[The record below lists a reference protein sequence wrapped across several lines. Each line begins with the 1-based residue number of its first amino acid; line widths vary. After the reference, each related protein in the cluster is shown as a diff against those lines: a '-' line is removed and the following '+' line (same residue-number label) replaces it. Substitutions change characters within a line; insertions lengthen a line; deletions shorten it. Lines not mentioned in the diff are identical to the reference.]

1 MRRPLQAR
9 VRRPEPSAC
18 SRLLTMLFE
27 WDPAKAAA
35 KDEMRPEYNFDY
47 STAVRG
53 KYFRRPSERGSNMR
67 KVIVFNFVT
76 LNGYFEGPK
85 RDISWHKHGAE
96 ENEYAAKMLKSGNTL
111 LFGRVTYEMMASYW
125 PTPNAI
131 KNDPIVAEGMN
142 SAEKIVFSRTLKR
155 VEWNNTRL
163 LKDNID
169 EEIKKMK
176 QLPGKDMTLLGSGS
190 ILTQFAE
197 QGLID
202 EYQIM
207 VDPVA
212 LGDDT
217 PIFKNIKHKLDL
229 ELTRTRTFK
238 SGVVLLCYQPV
249 VKA

>member
-1 MRRPLQAR
+1 
-9 VRRPEPSAC
+9 
-18 SRLLTMLFE
+18 
-27 WDPAKAAA
+27 
-35 KDEMRPEYNFDY
+35 
-47 STAVRG
+47 
-53 KYFRRPSERGSNMR
+53 MR

-76 LNGYFEGPK
+76 LNGYFEGSK
-85 RDISWHKHGAE
+85 GDISWHKHDAE
-96 ENEYAAKMLKSGNTL
+96 ENEYAVEMLKSGDTL

-142 SAEKIVFSRTLKR
+142 NADKIVFSRTLKK

-163 LKDNID
+163 VKDNI
-169 EEIKKMK
+169 EEEMGKMK
-176 QLPGKDMTLLGSGS
+176 QMPGKDMTLLGSGS
-190 ILTQFAE
+190 ILTQFAQ

-207 VDPVA
+207 VDPVV
-212 LGDDT
+212 LGDGT

-229 ELTRTRTFK
+229 KLTRTRTFK

-249 VKA
+249 ERA